1 MKYINPGIL
10 SLFPI
15 TSEGSQVE
23 NPKAEISET
32 GFAFDTGGDYK
43 ALYPVSS
50 SEIWCSYNYYIRA
63 ADHQNQASRDFFRLY
78 TDPTTAF
85 LDIRIKY
92 TNDITFIEIQ
102 SIKGNNYTSLYT
114 SESTIDTSSNTAMHN
129 IEMHYKAGEDGRID
143 IWIDHKLFC
152 SFRSP
157 TALSTTPNY
166 ISIAESHSYYGYSTY
181 DMYISSIILQDT
193 RRIGYEKFKMLTID
207 PSTEQNMP
215 QGSTT
220 NFTVSGLSD
229 ATEFSDITSFGAIM
243 QTTSKDAN
251 ITTGTFSLNGSEIG
265 TIDVSDSSGKA
276 YEIAHIETNP
286 ATTKPWTRD
295 DIEGKTLSFTVNG
308 AS

>member
-10 SLFPI
+10 ALFPI
-15 TSEGSQVE
+15 TNNGSQV
-23 NPKAEISET
+23 NKLSADMTDT
-32 GFAFDTGGDYK
+32 GFAIDTGHPNYNS
-43 ALYPVSS
+43 LYPVSS
-50 SEIWCSYNYYIRA
+50 SEFWCSYDYYLKSGVPPMGER
-63 ADHQNQASRDFFRLY
+63 SFFQLY
-78 TDPTTAF
+78 SDSTTNF
-85 LDIRIKY
+85 LAVYIDKKDTGVFITIKD
-92 TNDITFIEIQ
+92 T
-102 SIKGNNYTSLYT
+102 KNNTILYT
-114 SESTIDTSSNTAMHN
+114 SEKTIDASINTAKHN
-129 IEMHYKAGEDGRID
+129 IEMHYKAGDNGRVD
-143 IWIDHKLFC
+143 IWIDHTLFC

-157 TALSTTPNY
+157 SAFPTTPSY
-166 ISIAESHSYYGYSTY
+166 VGIATMTDGNFYSGY
-181 DMYISSIILQDT
+181 DMYISSIIIQDT
-193 RRIGYEKFKMLTID
+193 RRIGYEKFKMLTVD
-207 PSTEQNMP
+207 PATEQNMP

-265 TIDVSDSSGKA
+265 TIDVSDSSSKA

-308 AS
+308 AT